1 MKETGRNDLK
11 IDYKMK
17 NDKKNVKKDNETKM
31 KNYGQYSL
39 SKINTIDED
48 MIGKK
53 SNQLYE
59 DMIGI

>member
-17 NDKKNVKKDNETKM
+17 NEKKSMKDNETKM

-39 SKINTIDED
+39 SKIKTIDED
-48 MIGKK
+48 MVGKK
-53 SNQLYE
+53 SN
-59 DMIGI
+59 

>member
-53 SNQLYE
+53 SN
-59 DMIGI
+59 

>member
-59 DMIGI
+59 DMMGI